1 MGTFAYSNELMQSFT
16 QTSGTNADVSTQ
28 PFDNCHTIIILNT
41 DGTNSVRVGIV
52 ANGVGLTAANSA
64 LIPAGATLTLR
75 IGTYEYR
82 PFGRFVSATR
92 LLRLL
97 ASAATP
103 VVNFTYLNSTGNTP
117 P

>member
-16 QTSGTNADVSTQ
+16 QTSGSNADVSTQ
-28 PFDNCHTIIILNT
+28 PSDNCHTIIILNT
-41 DGTNSVRVGIV
+41 DGSNSVRVGVV
-52 ANGVGLTAANSA
+52 ANGAGLTTANSA

-82 PFGRFVSATR
+82 PFGRFISSTR

-97 ASAATP
+97 ASAGTP
-103 VVNFTYLNSTGNTP
+103 VVNFTYLNSVGNTP